1 MRHRKTITFTAVR
14 GLVGTTALALM
25 TFALLTFAPPKAH
38 ATPDMAKQT
47 GKPCTGCHTAMP
59 PSKDNAT
66 KK

>member
-1 MRHRKTITFTAVR
+1 MRHGKTITFAVVR
-14 GLVGTTALALM
+14 SLVATMALALVA
-25 TFALLTFAPPKAH
+25 FALLTFAPPKAQ

-59 PSKDNAT
+59 PTKDNAT

>member
-25 TFALLTFAPPKAH
+25 TLALLTFAAPKAQ

-47 GKPCTGCHTAMP
+47 GKACTACHTAMP
-59 PSKDNAT
+59 PTKDNAP